1 MNEEVMKVYSEHGIN
16 PLGGCLPMLL
26 QMPFL
31 YAFYRV
37 LDISIELRHAPWIWW
52 VKDLSAPDRLM
63 IMGYSVPVLV
73 ILMTIVSFLLQRMT
87 PMATADPSQQ
97 RMMMFMPIMFA
108 FMFYRLASGMV
119 LYWLTSSLVQLV
131 QQVYINRRMPPPISL
146 PVTRKPAEAKG

>member
-1 MNEEVMKVYSEHGIN
+1 
-16 PLGGCLPMLL
+16 MLL

-37 LDISIELRHAPWIWW
+37 LDIAIELRHAPWIWW

-73 ILMTIVSFLLQRMT
+73 ILMTIASFILQRMT

-97 RMMMFMPIMFA
+97 RMMMFMPHHVCVHVLPSCQ
-108 FMFYRLASGMV
+108 RHGPLLAD
-119 LYWLTSSLVQLV
+119 Q
-131 QQVYINRRMPPPISL
+131 
-146 PVTRKPAEAKG
+146 